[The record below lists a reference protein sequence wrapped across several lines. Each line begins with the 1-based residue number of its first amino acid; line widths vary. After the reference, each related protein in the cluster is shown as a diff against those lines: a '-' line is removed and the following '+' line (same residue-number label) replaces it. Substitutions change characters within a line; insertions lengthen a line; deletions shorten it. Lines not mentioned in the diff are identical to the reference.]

1 MRSKHNAK
9 LRWIIPCLIVMALS
23 LILAACVLP
32 GTPAP
37 SGDPVEQAMQT
48 LQAQATQEYYQT
60 VVAQLTA
67 TAPVVANTPTLNPT
81 NINQIPTEPT
91 QPVQNTEVP
100 TVIVTQIPATPTQ
113 PVPTAVPATPTAILP
128 TATPV
133 PANPTAI
140 PPTATPVPC
149 YQVKFID
156 DITVPDG
163 AKIVA
168 GNSFTKTWRI
178 RNSGSCTWDTRF
190 DIAFVDGTQMTS
202 SKVWDL
208 TKEVKPGE
216 TVDISIDMTAPSTVG
231 SYQGNFQMV
240 NPNGVR
246 FGTGPDSK
254 GSFWVKIQVVDG
266 KGLAYSF
273 AKNACDARWSTSKTN
288 PLSCP
293 GKETDVDKG
302 YVLSKDKPYR
312 EDGGQENE
320 IGLVTRPNDAND
332 GYIQGIYPEF
342 LVKDGDQFRAAIQ
355 CEANSPKCSLKFE
368 LYYRI
373 GDGKFIELGE
383 WKEVFDNKWNT
394 IQIDLSAFAGQKLQF
409 SLVVWNEGTSQD
421 NRGLWL
427 NPMIYRTK

>member
-1 MRSKHNAK
+1 MKSKTTNK
-9 LRWIIPCLIVMALS
+9 PRWIFPSLIVLSLS
-23 LILAACVLP
+23 LILAACIIP

-37 SGDPVEQAMQT
+37 TGDPVEQAMQT

-91 QPVQNTEVP
+91 QPVQNTAVP
-100 TVIVTQIPATPTQ
+100 TV
-113 PVPTAVPATPTAILP
+113 AV
-128 TATPV
+128 TPV
-133 PANPTAI
+133 PATATAVPPTPTRI
-140 PPTATPVPC
+140 PPTATPIPC
-149 YQVKFID
+149 YQVKFVEDLTI
-156 DITVPDG
+156 PDG
-163 AKIVA
+163 TKIVA
-168 GNSFTKTWRI
+168 GNTFTKTWRI

-190 DIAFVDGTQMTS
+190 DITFVDGTQMTPG
-202 SKVWDL
+202 KVWDL
-208 TKEVKPGE
+208 TKEVKSGE
-216 TVDISIDMTAPSTVG
+216 TVDISIDMTAPSAMG
-231 SYQGNFQMV
+231 SYQGNFQML

-266 KGLAYSF
+266 KGMVYNF
-273 AKNACDARWSTSKTN
+273 ANSACDAKWSTSKTN
-288 PLSCP
+288 PLGCP
-293 GKETDVDKG
+293 GKETDIDKG
-302 YVLSKDKPYR
+302 YVLTKDKPKR

-320 IGLVTRPNDAND
+320 IGLVTRPNDAAD
-332 GYIQGIYPEF
+332 GYIQGIYPSF
-342 LVKDGDQFRAAIQ
+342 LVKDGDKFRATIQ

-373 GDGKFIELGE
+373 GSGSFTELGE
-383 WKEVFDNKWNT
+383 WHEVYDQLWNPVE
-394 IQIDLSAFAGQKLQF
+394 IDLSSLAGQQVQF

-427 NPMIYRTK
+427 NPMIFRTK

>member
-1 MRSKHNAK
+1 MNTKTTIK
-9 LRWIIPCLIVMALS
+9 PRWIFPGLTVLALS
-23 LILAACVLP
+23 LILAACIMP

-37 SGDPVEQAMQT
+37 AGDPVEQAMQT

-67 TAPVVANTPTLNPT
+67 TAPVVASTPTLNPT
-81 NINQIPTEPT
+81 NINQIPTEAT
-91 QPVQNTEVP
+91 QPVQDTAVP
-100 TVIVTQIPATPTQ
+100 TVVVTQAPATS
-113 PVPTAVPATPTAILP
+113 TP
-128 TATPV
+128 
-133 PANPTAI
+133 I
-140 PPTATPVPC
+140 PPTATPIPPTPTPIPC
-149 YQVKFID
+149 YQVKFVEDLTI
-156 DITVPDG
+156 PDG
-163 AKIVA
+163 TKIVA
-168 GNSFTKTWRI
+168 GNTFTKTWRI

-202 SKVWDL
+202 GKVWDL
-208 TKEVKPGE
+208 KKEVKSGE
-216 TVDISIDMTAPSTVG
+216 TVDISIEMTAPSAMG
-231 SYQGNFQMV
+231 SYQSNFQMI

-266 KGLAYSF
+266 KGMVYNF
-273 AKNACDARWSTSKTN
+273 ADNACDAKWSTSKTN

-293 GKETDVDKG
+293 GKETDIDKG
-302 YVLSKDKPYR
+302 YVLTKDKPKR

-320 IGLVTRPNDAND
+320 IGLVTRPNDASD
-332 GYIQGIYPEF
+332 GYIQGIYPAF

-373 GDGKFIELGE
+373 GDGKFTELGE
-383 WKEVFDNKWNT
+383 WKEVYDQKWNPLEV
-394 IQIDLSAFAGQKLQF
+394 DLSFLAGQKVQF